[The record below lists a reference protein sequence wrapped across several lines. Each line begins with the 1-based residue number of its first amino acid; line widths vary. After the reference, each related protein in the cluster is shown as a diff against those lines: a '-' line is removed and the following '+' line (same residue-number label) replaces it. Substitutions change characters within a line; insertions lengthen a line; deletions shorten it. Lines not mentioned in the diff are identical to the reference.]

1 MDFLQGLLSIS
12 PLAVLFGVLAFFV
25 AIIIIV
31 FIHELGHFLVGRW
44 CGVHIE
50 AFSIGFGRE
59 LFGFKDKHGTH
70 WKFCLLPIG
79 GYVKFEGDA
88 NAASM
93 PDTKTVVHSPTS
105 LHGQSVIKR
114 MAIVAAGPI
123 ANFLLAIAIFTLALT
138 TVGSPYKRPI
148 IDSVLPNSPA
158 FAAGIRPGDVVKAID
173 GKAVTSFEG
182 VQLLIFMRPNETV
195 LVELERGGATIA
207 VQLIPKLTE
216 VNDGFGGKLRI
227 GQLGISHNSRP
238 DEPLYERYAPH
249 LAVVKA
255 TEQTWFTVSS
265 TVKFIGK
272 LFVGRESVKQVGGA
286 IMMGKG
292 ASDAASNGLSS
303 FFNFIGFLSISIGIV
318 NLFPIPMLDGG
329 HLVFYTIEAIRG
341 KPLGPMAQEWGFRI
355 GFSCVVMLM
364 LMGLFNDAGR
374 VFNVVFGT

>member
-1 MDFLQGLLSIS
+1 MEFLQGLLSIS

-114 MAIVAAGPI
+114 MAIVAAGPM
-123 ANFLLAIAIFTLALT
+123 ANFLLAIVIFSLVYMAI
-138 TVGSPYKRPI
+138 GSPYRRPI
-148 IDSVLPNSPA
+148 IDEIVPASAA
-158 FAAGIRPGDVVKAID
+158 FAAGIKAGDIVKTID
-173 GKAVTSFEG
+173 GKAVTSFEA
-182 VQLLIFMRPNETV
+182 VQESIFMRPRETISV
-195 LVELERGGATIA
+195 GLERGGAPLLLSL
-207 VQLIPKLTE
+207 VPQLKELD
-216 VNDGFGGKLRI
+216 DGFGGKLRV
-227 GQLGISHNSRP
+227 GQLGIRHNLRP

-249 LAVVKA
+249 TAVAKA
-255 TEQTWFTVSS
+255 TERTWFVVSS

-272 LFVGRESVKQVGGA
+272 LFTGRESIKQVGGA
-286 IMMGKG
+286 ISIGKG
-292 ASDAASNGLSS
+292 AGDAASDGLTS
-303 FFNFIGFLSISIGIV
+303 FFFFIGFLSISIGIV